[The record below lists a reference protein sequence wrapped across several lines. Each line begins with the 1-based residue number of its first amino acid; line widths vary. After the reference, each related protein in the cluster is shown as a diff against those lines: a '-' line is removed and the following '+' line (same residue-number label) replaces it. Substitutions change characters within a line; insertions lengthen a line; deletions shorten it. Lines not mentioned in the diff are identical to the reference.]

1 MQSPER
7 IGVGL
12 ARKLKSKSC
21 SVSLA
26 AATKEACLGE
36 LAQLLVESGGLLPRQ
51 LEALHAAFLERERL
65 ASTGV
70 GAGVAIP
77 HVKLEGL
84 KETALVFGVH
94 KAGVEW
100 AAVDGEPAHLFFAVV
115 RPAAASELHDPKRH
129 LELMQWIAH
138 LARAKDFCR
147 FALAAR
153 TRTELSDLMREM
165 APA

>member
-1 MQSPER
+1 MLSPDR

-12 ARKLKSKSC
+12 AKKFKSKAC
-21 SVSLA
+21 SVSLE
-26 AATKEACLGE
+26 AATKDACLGE
-36 LAQLLVESGGLLPRQ
+36 LTQLLVESGGILPQ
-51 LEALHAAFLERERL
+51 QVKALEAAFLERERL

-77 HVKLEGL
+77 HVKLAGL
-84 KETALVFGVH
+84 KETALAFAVH
-94 KAGVEW
+94 KSGVEW
-100 AAVDGEPAHLFFAVV
+100 AAVDGEPAHIFFAIV
-115 RPAAASELHDPKRH
+115 RPAEASETHDPKRH
-129 LELMQWIAH
+129 LELMQWIAS

-153 TRTELSDLMREM
+153 TRTELADLLREM